1 MAGTF
6 LSGRL
11 AGRLSHA
18 HAVDLAYGLMLTGAL
33 INLALAT
40 GIEPNAFWVI
50 APLVLYASGMS
61 LAMPN
66 LSLMALDLF
75 PAHRGLTSALLGF
88 LQTGSNA
95 LVAGLLATVAGAA
108 AADPGRRHA
117 GAQRQLVSCCGGWPA
132 AALVAASAALP

>member
-1 MAGTF
+1 
-6 LSGRL
+6 
-11 AGRLSHA
+11 
-18 HAVDLAYGLMLTGAL
+18 MLTGAL

-40 GIEPNAFWVI
+40 GLEPTPFWVI

-95 LVAGLLATVAGAA
+95 LVAGLLAPLLAPRLPTLAGGMLVLSATGFVLWRLA
-108 AADPGRRHA
+108 CRRHW
-117 GAQRQLVSCCGGWPA
+117 LP
-132 AALVAASAALP
+132 ASAALP